1 MVVPL
6 STATFT
12 SPREIGAGLVAFD
25 LPLELLELVPVEAG
39 TPPIVLGDGFLLS
52 LPLNTTRTSTRTTTM
67 TPSTPPTIISVVRSG
82 DGSCSSSATAVAVGG
97 GLSGWPGLGAGFGAA
112 ATAAAAAAAGAGV

>member
-6 STATFT
+6 RTATFT
-12 SPREIGAGLVAFD
+12 SPREIGAGLVPFD

-39 TPPIVLGDGFLLS
+39 TPPIVLGDGLLS
-52 LPLNTTRTSTRTTTM
+52 LPLNTTRTSARTTTM

-82 DGSCSSSATAVAVGG
+82 DGSWSSSATAVAVGG
-97 GLSGWPGLGAGFGAA
+97 GLSGWPGFGVAA
-112 ATAAAAAAAGAGV
+112 AAAAAAAAGAGVICVG